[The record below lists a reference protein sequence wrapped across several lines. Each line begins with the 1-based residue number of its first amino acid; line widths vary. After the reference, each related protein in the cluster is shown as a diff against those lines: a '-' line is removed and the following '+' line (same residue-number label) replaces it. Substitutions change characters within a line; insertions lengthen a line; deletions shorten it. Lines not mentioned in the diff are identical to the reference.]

1 MPTRKVTEAKDLYL
15 LRYSKKKFVLAR
27 NIGVMYHA
35 ILLGMRPFMSFKH
48 FLNPYQGVYKHVN
61 ETFPLNYHWP
71 NASDFANIG
80 TSASKD
86 LVSAWTLDEG
96 FDSRVQDASDNEH
109 NGVISGA

>member
-27 NIGVMYHA
+27 NIGTMYHA
-35 ILLGMRPFMSFKH
+35 ILLGMCPFVSFKH

-71 NASDFANIG
+71 NASDFAKYRNICFERFG
-80 TSASKD
+80 
-86 LVSAWTLDEG
+86 LGLD
-96 FDSRVQDASDNEH
+96 A
-109 NGVISGA
+109 

>member
-35 ILLGMRPFMSFKH
+35 ILLGMRPFVSFKH

-61 ETFPLNYHWP
+61 ETFKNEHDEVV
-71 NASDFANIG
+71 NAILKRD
-80 TSASKD
+80 ASK
-86 LVSAWTLDEG
+86 A
-96 FDSRVQDASDNEH
+96 VQKMEFH
-109 NGVISGA
+109 NTMALKRAMGPPYF